1 MTKQRQEKNKPRTSQ
16 GPEQDPHQPDVSL
29 NCSFNFQILKRQQ
42 AATCCHIVIRTHN
55 HCSLLYNFSF
65 TTGSLPFD
73 ILASL
78 WMCWYILYMGMSNVW
93 WMVFNW
99 GRLLTT
105 GTFGDKCRAP
115 VNNPSQK
122 FLSGIPLR
130 NALRKAVVPSQFSS
144 NFIFFQNFIHHNKAL
159 SSMHI

>member
-1 MTKQRQEKNKPRTSQ
+1 M
-16 GPEQDPHQPDVSL
+16 
-29 NCSFNFQILKRQQ
+29 KRQQ

-65 TTGSLPFD
+65 TTGSLPFE

-78 WMCWYILYMGMSNVW
+78 WMCYYILYMGMSNVW
-93 WMVFNW
+93 WMVFKW

-130 NALRKAVVPSQFSS
+130 NALRKAIVPSQFSS

-159 SSMHI
+159 SSKHIINTLSVLPWTLECWPKRTHLLIYQNYDVNMMG